1 MPSASGPKAA
11 CVPTGQTPHPVLC
24 CLLSHFISLIPR
36 PRAFLRL
43 QLGGRGAVL
52 AKVRAARPVIQ
63 VHAWR
68 HLPFGPSDAGT
79 DGQYAASKNSVPI
92 TGPGVDHYAHA
103 QARAHA
109 HSYSSTRVHLRGT
122 TQRKSSRRTDG
133 SNKHMQVS
141 KLVNTK
147 VTKAKRAREGA

>member
-1 MPSASGPKAA
+1 MRSTIRSRGRVVPSASGPKAA

-36 PRAFLRL
+36 PRAFWGL

-79 DGQYAASKNSVPI
+79 DGQYAASKNSVPV
-92 TGPGVDHYAHA
+92 TGPGVDHYGHA

-109 HSYSSTRVHLRGT
+109 HSYTQVHACTCGAPHSVRVLGGLMDRTSTCKSASS
-122 TQRKSSRRTDG
+122 
-133 SNKHMQVS
+133 
-141 KLVNTK
+141 
-147 VTKAKRAREGA
+147 